1 MKILVYSS
9 VFYPNVGGIENLNL
23 DLINEFVNAG
33 HQVKVVTEQKQ
44 TKPNPFKNVEIVEYK
59 KLISQIRLFFWSDIV
74 YMPNITLKILWL
86 FLFNPFKKFVVSH
99 NDFHIAF
106 HKKWKA
112 NLKLFFIH
120 KADANISVSKSI
132 ADYFKINAD
141 VIYNC
146 YNNEVFKIYP
156 EVERKM
162 DFVFVGRLVT
172 YKGCIVLLESFVMLG
187 GNYNLTII
195 GDGPESRTLRK
206 IVNRHRLNDRVRF
219 LGFMHG
225 EELAKKL
232 NEHKVMVV
240 CPIDKEGFGIVAL
253 EGLACGCKLI
263 VADAGGL
270 PEAANGFGCKFPMK
284 DVVALKDCMKKVISS
299 EDLNSDFDEKVKY
312 LSTLTKQE
320 VAKKYLQVFTRVLN
334 K

>member
-9 VFYPNVGGIENLNL
+9 VFYPSVGGIENLNL
-23 DLINEFVNAG
+23 DLINEFVRAG

-44 TKPNPFKNVEIVEYK
+44 NKPNPFEGVEIVEYK
-59 KLISQIRLFFWSDIV
+59 NLLAQIRLFFWCDFL
-74 YMPNITLKILWL
+74 YMPNITLKAFWL
-86 FLFNPFKKFVVSH
+86 FIFNPFKKYVVSH

-106 HKKWKA
+106 HQKWKA
-112 NLKLFFIH
+112 NIKLFFINNAH
-120 KADANISVSKSI
+120 ANISVSKNI
-132 ADYFKINAD
+132 AEHFRIKAD

-156 EVERKM
+156 HIERKM

-172 YKGCIVLLESFVMLG
+172 YKGCIILLESFVLLG

-195 GDGPESRTLRK
+195 GDGPESRTLKK
-206 IVNRHRLNDRVRF
+206 IVNKHRLNDRVRF

-232 NEHKVMVV
+232 NEHKVMVIT
-240 CPIDKEGFGIVAL
+240 PIDKEGFGIVAL
-253 EGLACGCKLI
+253 EGLACGCELI

-270 PEAANGFGCKFPMK
+270 PEAANGYGCKFPLRN
-284 DVVALKDCMKKVISS
+284 VFELKNCMEKLMLKA
-299 EDLNSDFDEKVKY
+299 DLNSDFAEKEKY
-312 LSTLTKQE
+312 LSTLTKAE
-320 VAKKYLQVFTRVLN
+320 VAKKYLQVFERVLN
-334 K
+334 Q